1 MPLPRIVVG
10 AAVAGALVLVCLGGA
25 VTVGVWSTEREI
37 ADHAATVRRL
47 AAAHPVSR
55 PDTAALEAL
64 PAPVKRYLAL
74 AVPEPVT
81 ARVVTLAAAGQFRRP
96 LTHGFQSTTAEQT
109 IALGTPALMFAATT
123 PIVPGVWARAYDFFA
138 EGRMAMRAKILSL
151 FAVVDERETEALN
164 RTSLRRWLIESPLY
178 PAALLPGGPVT
189 WEAID
194 DERARATV
202 TGFGLAATLVAR
214 FRSDGMLAAFTA
226 EADGDPTTPYHG
238 SGEVT
243 ERDDYR
249 RVQGMMIPHRF
260 TLARKIGGRVE
271 PFWTGAITT
280 IRFE

>member
-1 MPLPRIVVG
+1 MALPRPLVRV
-10 AAVAGALVLVCLGGA
+10 AVAGALGLVCLGGA
-25 VTVGVWSTEREI
+25 VAIGVWSTEREI
-37 ADHAATVRRL
+37 AGHVQAVRDQASAR
-47 AAAHPVSR
+47 PVPR
-55 PDTAALEAL
+55 PDAMALAAL
-64 PAPVKRYLAL
+64 PAPVRRYLAR
-74 AVPEPVT
+74 AVAEPVT

-96 LTHGFQSTTAEQT
+96 LMQAFQPTTAEQT

-151 FAVVDERETEALN
+151 VAVVDERETEALN

-194 DERARATV
+194 DTNARATV
-202 TGFGLAATLVAR
+202 TGFGLSAALVAR
-214 FRSDGMLAAFTA
+214 FRPDGMLAAFAA
-226 EADGDPTTPYHG
+226 EADGDATTPYHG
-238 SGEVT
+238 SGEYA

-249 RVQGMMIPHRF
+249 PVQGMMIPHRF
-260 TLARKIGGRVE
+260 SLSRKIDGRIE
-271 PFWTGAITT
+271 PFWEGTITT